1 MNPKRP
7 LCALLLTIGVAASV
21 HAEEATIAA
30 PPIAVGF
37 PSASSDEVRP
47 ADSTGAV
54 SETYVLAGSSAGIR
68 VHRRDGSIVSEQT
81 LHQFWHSPAG
91 AGLELR
97 DPRVAYDMA

>member
-1 MNPKRP
+1 MNPKHP
-7 LCALLLTIGVAASV
+7 LCALLLTFGAAASV

-37 PSASSDEVRP
+37 PSASSDEIRP

-68 VHRRDGSIVSEQT
+68 VHRRDGSIV
-81 LHQFWHSPAG
+81 
-91 AGLELR
+91 
-97 DPRVAYDMA
+97 